1 MTWLRTPSDSAAPL
15 EQVLSLRPQ
24 LLKRYREMYG
34 QLWDRA
40 LVAPRLLELCRLR
53 IAGVHDCD
61 AERAIEHTGAS
72 LSPEE
77 RRAVDHWDESAAFS
91 ALDRAVLAFAE
102 KMPWRQHDVTDEDV
116 VELRKHLS
124 EAEVVAL
131 AIAAGLFDAH
141 CRLRLT
147 LDLEARPLHVD
158 APGSSRG
165 PVY

>member
-1 MTWLRTPSDSAAPL
+1 MTWLHTPSESAAPL

-24 LLKRYREMYG
+24 LLERYREMYG

-61 AERAIEHTGAS
+61 AERAIEHTGAG
-72 LSPEE
+72 LTPED
-77 RRAVDHWDESAAFS
+77 RRAVDRWEESAAFS

-102 KMPWRQHDVTDEDV
+102 KMPWRQHDVTDADV
-116 VELRKHLS
+116 VELRKYLS
-124 EAEVVAL
+124 EAEIVAL

-147 LDLEARPLHVD
+147 LGVDVRPLRVE
-158 APGSSRG
+158 APGSVRG